1 MFFSSVDVWKYMET
15 DLIAIVTWNAEFE
28 CFDVYYLEVI
38 EVNFLADTGSILT
51 QNVSSAP
58 VKKYGDPGKI

>member
-1 MFFSSVDVWKYMET
+1 MET

-38 EVNFLADTGSILT
+38 EVNFLADTGNILT

-58 VKKYGDPGKI
+58 VKKYCDPGKI

>member
-1 MFFSSVDVWKYMET
+1 MET
-15 DLIAIVTWNAEFE
+15 DCAEFE

-38 EVNFLADTGSILT
+38 EVNFLADTGNILT